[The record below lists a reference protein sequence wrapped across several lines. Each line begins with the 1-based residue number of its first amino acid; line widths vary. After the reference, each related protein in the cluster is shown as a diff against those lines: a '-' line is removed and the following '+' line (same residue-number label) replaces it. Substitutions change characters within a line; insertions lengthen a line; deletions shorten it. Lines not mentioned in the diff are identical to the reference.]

1 MFYTITFTALVVV
14 AFIIRLSIK
23 RDELHNR
30 LLQNLDNP
38 VDNQKNIN
46 QNTHRTIEEDEMKI
60 GDLVEHK
67 LSGAGVI
74 IGIEASAIYYDYKVM
89 FADGTFFWVDS
100 RLLEVISESR

>member
-46 QNTHRTIEEDEMKI
+46 
-60 GDLVEHK
+60 
-67 LSGAGVI
+67 
-74 IGIEASAIYYDYKVM
+74 
-89 FADGTFFWVDS
+89 
-100 RLLEVISESR
+100 